1 MGHRSLESQFVNP
14 SNYLPTATKDHKN
27 PSYKGNLPIIMYIIG
42 HTLTV
47 HSQMMTQMYVY
58 MLQKHLTSINPGLNH
73 HFSSCVH
80 SFFVK
85 HPTQTFK
92 LSTKSFLSP
101 SRRLGLGLP
110 PGAPASCRNPKR
122 GPRIPGLAPRRR
134 PETETIP
141 SDRRIVWLVVTLW
154 KKTVIS
160 WCFNGDFMW
169 IW

>member
-85 HPTQTFK
+85 HPTQTFN
-92 LSTKSFLSP
+92 LSTKSFFFLFSP
-101 SRRLGLGLP
+101 SRRLGLPLSHLEP
-110 PGAPASCRNPKR
+110 QR
-122 GPRIPGLAPRRR
+122 LA
-134 PETETIP
+134 ETQSAVQEFQGWPHVDVLMEETIP
-141 SDRRIVWLVVTLW
+141 SDRRIVWPVGTLW
-154 KKTVIS
+154 KKPV
-160 WCFNGDFMW
+160 DFMVF
-169 IW
+169 